1 MTEPARRFLDL
12 GEGIVSYLA
21 WDTAP
26 PDAPHLHFAHAT
38 GLNAQTYVPLLARLA
53 GRFRVRA
60 WDARG
65 HGRTTLPADPA
76 DLATWETYVAD
87 LARFLEALGEGP
99 VLLAGHSMGATAS
112 SEVLATRPDLAVG
125 LVAVDPPMVSP
136 ETAASIDATRA
147 AGGQIDPE
155 IALRAGR
162 RRADWPDRA
171 SVRAAYLGR
180 GAFQSW
186 PDAWLDGYLDGGLVE
201 TATGMSLSCTPAWE
215 AATFRAVSTTIWQ
228 RMAQLRQPMTL
239 LRATIASTVSPE
251 APATLSR
258 LAPHVRQHVVE
269 GASHFLPMEHP
280 DIVLAEIEA
289 LARDLGLIG
298 PG

>member
-1 MTEPARRFLDL
+1 MTEPVRRTLDL
-12 GEGIVSYLA
+12 AEGAVSFLA
-21 WDTAP
+21 WDSAP
-26 PDAPHLHFAHAT
+26 AGAPCLHFAHAT

-76 DLATWETYVAD
+76 SLISWETYVAD

-112 SEVLATRPDLAVG
+112 SEVLATRPDLALG

-136 ETAASIDATRA
+136 EMAETIAATRA
-147 AGGQIDPE
+147 AGANIDPE
-155 IALRAGR
+155 IAQRAAR

-186 PDAWLDGYLDGGLVE
+186 PEAWLDGYLDGGLVE
-201 TATGMSLSCTPAWE
+201 TATGVRLACTPAWE

-228 RMAQLRQPMTL
+228 RMAELRQPMTL
-239 LRATIASTVSPE
+239 LRATVGSTVAAE
-251 APATLSR
+251 APDTLAR
-258 LAPHVRQHVVE
+258 LAPHVRQRVVE
-269 GASHFLPMEHP
+269 GASHFLPMEQP
-280 DIVLAEIEA
+280 EIVIAEIEE
-289 LARDLGLIG
+289 LARGLGLIG
-298 PG
+298 A